1 MVNTR
6 IVQQSKEILF
16 ELNKQVKKSRMRI
29 SYIVSVLIIIGCTS
43 CKSYVDVQNNSF
55 ENDQMSFQF
64 NCEQNNF
71 KYYSNIK
78 GRADDELF
86 SSEHFEIDLPKNLN
100 NWMGINN
107 QFYFEYDHNQIILV
121 YVPYKEEKKEEVAW
135 ELVDLAEEKIVD
147 YMYDYWSQ
155 MNYNDNKLNELHL
168 NRVNKVYT
176 NGRYEIVLYNI
187 KEKNFQHYLDQV
199 KYFKIN

>member
-1 MVNTR
+1 
-6 IVQQSKEILF
+6 
-16 ELNKQVKKSRMRI
+16 MRI
-29 SYIVSVLIIIGCTS
+29 SYIVSVLIIIGCTA

-55 ENDQMSFQF
+55 ENSHLSFQF

-86 SSEHFEIDLPKNLN
+86 SSEHFEITLPKNLR
-100 NWMGINN
+100 NWMSITN
-107 QFYFEYDHNQIILV
+107 QYYFDYGSNQIILV

-135 ELVDLAEEKIVD
+135 KLVDLEEEKIVH

-155 MNYNDNKLNELHL
+155 MNYNDNKLNELSLH
-168 NRVNKVYT
+168 RVNKIYT

-187 KEKNFQHYLDQV
+187 KEKNYQHYLDQV
-199 KYFKIN
+199 KNFKIN